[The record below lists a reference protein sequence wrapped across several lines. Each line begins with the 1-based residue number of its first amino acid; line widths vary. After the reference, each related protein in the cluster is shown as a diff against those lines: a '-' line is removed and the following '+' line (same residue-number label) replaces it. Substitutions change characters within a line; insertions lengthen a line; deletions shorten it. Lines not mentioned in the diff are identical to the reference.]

1 MFPSF
6 IVPKWVRAHWFTYK
20 SADEIPESIYDS
32 IRNKVEKLMSNEP
45 LVSIGIIA
53 YNEEQYILR
62 TISSLAEQRSS
73 FPMEI
78 ICTDNNSQDKTR
90 EIIKKTGIKYV
101 LETKKGV
108 GNARQA
114 AMDLAKGRYYL
125 TVDADT
131 IYPPDWVEC
140 MVLKLEKP
148 GVAAVYG
155 RASFYKENL
164 KKLRIGFA
172 IYEFVK
178 YFVHRLR
185 GIKRPE
191 LSVCGYSFG
200 MVKELAYKT
209 GGWNTIIKRGEDG
222 YMAWQLTK
230 FGKVVPERS
239 KRSVVWM
246 IDRSLKREGP
256 FISAIA
262 IRIIKEFKRIKEYF
276 TKQKGDYETIDSNKY

>member
-1 MFPSF
+1 MFPNL
-6 IVPKWVRAHWFTYK
+6 IVPKWVRAHWFNFKT
-20 SADEIPESIYDS
+20 AEDIPESVCQS
-32 IRNKVEKLMSNEP
+32 IRSKVEGLVSENP
-45 LVSIGIIA
+45 LVSVGIIA
-53 YNEEQYILR
+53 YNEEHYILR
-62 TISSLAEQRSS
+62 TISSLADQRST
-73 FPMEI
+73 FPLEI
-78 ICTDNNSQDKTR
+78 ICTDNNSQDKTS

-101 LETKKGV
+101 LEPKKGV

-114 AMDLAKGRYYL
+114 AMDVSKGKYYL

-140 MVLKLEKP
+140 MVNKLQQD

-155 RASFYKENL
+155 QASFYKENL
-164 KKLRIGFA
+164 NKFRIGFA

-178 YFVHRLR
+178 YFVHSLR

-230 FGKVVPERS
+230 FGKVVPLRS
-239 KRSVVWM
+239 KKSVVWM

-256 FISAIA
+256 FINAIA
-262 IRIIKEFKRIKEYF
+262 IRVFKEFKRIREYF
-276 TKQKGDYETIDSNKY
+276 VKQKGDYETIDSNKY

>member
-1 MFPSF
+1 MFPNLM
-6 IVPKWVRAHWFTYK
+6 VPKWVRAHWFTFK
-20 SADEIPESIYDS
+20 SEAEIPAKLYDS
-32 IRNKVEKLMSNEP
+32 IRHKVENIMSEDP

-78 ICTDNNSQDKTR
+78 ICTDNNSTDKTG
-90 EIIKKTGIKYV
+90 EIVRKTGIKYV

-114 AMDLAKGRYYL
+114 AMDKAKGKYYL

-131 IYPPDWVEC
+131 IYPPYWVEC
-140 MVLKLEKP
+140 MVRKLQEP

-172 IYEFVK
+172 VYEFVK
-178 YFVHRLR
+178 YLVHDLR

-191 LSVCGYSFG
+191 LSVCGYNFG

-209 GGWNTIIKRGEDG
+209 GGWNVIIKRGEDG

-230 FGKVVPERS
+230 FGKVVPVRS
-239 KRSVVWM
+239 KKSIVWM
-246 IDRSLKREGP
+246 IDRSLKREGS
-256 FISAIA
+256 FISAIG
-262 IRIIKEFKRIKEYF
+262 IRIFKEFKRVNEYF
-276 TKQKGDYETIDSNKY
+276 SKQKGNYETLDSNKY